1 MMYKICLSCDVES
14 KELFIRLG
22 LQTRKVGSIMYYI
35 VFLENEETGK
45 LYTKKVKEFDMVEK
59 FMKKP
64 NYIAFLPASVWESRG
79 LDK

>member
-1 MMYKICLSCDVES
+1 MYKICCTFDEQTE
-14 KELFIRLG
+14 ELFIRIG
-22 LQTRKVGSIMYYI
+22 LQTRKVGIVMYYI